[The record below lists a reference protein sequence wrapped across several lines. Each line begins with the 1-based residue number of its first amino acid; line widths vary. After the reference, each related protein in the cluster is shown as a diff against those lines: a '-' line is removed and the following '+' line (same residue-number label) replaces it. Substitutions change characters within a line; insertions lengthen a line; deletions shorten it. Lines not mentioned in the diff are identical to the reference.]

1 MAAVASFDTEAL
13 AQLLADNSGVINVM
27 QYSNGNRLKQLKW
40 IPGTDYLILIFY
52 HYDYSE
58 QKPALCRVISLR
70 SKEVVRTI
78 ELRPDTNSY
87 VMEVRDNLLYFGNG
101 SHLELYDIHSL
112 SLVHTFIYDSAVT
125 CVNFVEDSSEAFVA
139 LSQAVHLIDVEY
151 FTTTEKY
158 GRPADGGF
166 HYVHPQT
173 QLALSALYHSSGEM
187 TFHIPYDLAS
197 GRELEWVC
205 VGEKHEYGNLGYI
218 RPLDQFGFTYDY
230 GTPNQIFF
238 FDTRTFQR
246 VSQAATPVDF
256 QSFLYLSGTN
266 FLIAESADTLL
277 DVTDWSVYTILS
289 EVSDP
294 DNPGVKV
301 KFTLFDWNEAL
312 RCIVSGSPSGLVRF
326 SVI

>member
-1 MAAVASFDTEAL
+1 MAAVASFDAEAL
-13 AQLLADNSGVINVM
+13 AQFLAANSGVINVM
-27 QYSNGNRLKQLKW
+27 QYSNGHPLSQIKF
-40 IPGTDYLILIFY
+40 IPGTDYLVLIFY
-52 HYDYSE
+52 QWDIE
-58 QKPALCRVISLR
+58 KKPGVLRIISLR
-70 SKEVVRTI
+70 SREVVLSLVMKEGRT
-78 ELRPDTNSY
+78 SY
-87 VMEVRDNLLYFGNG
+87 AIEVRGSLLYLGNG
-101 SHLELYDIHSL
+101 PHLELYDVHSL
-112 SLVHTFIYDSAVT
+112 SLVHTFIYESTVT
-125 CVNFVEDSSEAFVA
+125 CVSFVEGTSEAYVA
-139 LSQAVHLIDVEY
+139 LSQAVHLIDVEH
-151 FTTTEKY
+151 FTTTEKH
-158 GRPADGGF
+158 GRPYDGEF
-166 HYVHPQT
+166 YYVHPQT

>member
-101 SHLELYDIHSL
+101 SHLELYDVHSL
-112 SLVHTFIYDSAVT
+112 SLVHAFTFDSNVAN
-125 CVNFVEDSSEAFVA
+125 VNFVEGSAEAYVS
-139 LSQAVHLIDVEY
+139 LWTGVHLIDVEH
-151 FTTTEKY
+151 FTVTQKY
-158 GRPADGGF
+158 GRPEDVGF
-166 HYVHPQT
+166 HYVHPPT
-173 QLALSALYHSSGEM
+173 QLAFAAFYEPYGE
-187 TFHIPYDLAS
+187 TTCEVPYNLAT
-197 GRELEWVC
+197 GAKIKC
-205 VGEKHEYGNLGYI
+205 IYTDEKHAYCHLDYI
-218 RPLDQFGFTYDY
+218 RPLDLFGFIAPRRLRYKITLYD
-230 GTPNQIFF
+230 TI
-238 FDTRTFQR
+238 TFEE
-246 VSQAATPVDF
+246 VSQPDTPVDF
-256 QSFLYLSGTN
+256 EKFLYLSGTN
-266 FLIAESADTLL
+266 YLIAGSTDAVLN
-277 DVTDWSVYTILS
+277 VTDWSVYTILS